1 MSDRE
6 RAAHAAATTDGDG
19 ARLRP
24 PKTAQPPA
32 ASLTQAGRFLVLDRE
47 KRVADGELGRC
58 FQLPERRFEIRAA
71 LRSRAWAATEMMTRK
86 HRGALFLLFFSP
98 VLRSLSSR
106 SRSLSARSL
115 DPPTHSLAIARA
127 RPFPLTHTQH
137 TETFEDK
144 RRRRRASKAQS
155 EFSKRKKDGAFFG
168 FFYSPWPRNQVDVLV
183 PFDTFVS
190 SIPFR
195 TSFSPL
201 SIRFPS
207 APLGPPPIAPTK
219 GLA

>member
-6 RAAHAAATTDGDG
+6 RAARAAATIDGDG

-98 VLRSLSSR
+98 VLSLALEPLSRLALSTDRLTHSPSRARAPSLSRTHNTRKPSKT
-106 SRSLSARSL
+106 SAVAGGR
-115 DPPTHSLAIARA
+115 R
-127 RPFPLTHTQH
+127 
-137 TETFEDK
+137 K
-144 RRRRRASKAQS
+144 RRVSFPKG
-155 EFSKRKKDGAFFG
+155 RK
-168 FFYSPWPRNQVDVLV
+168 
-183 PFDTFVS
+183 TE
-190 SIPFR
+190 PFR
-195 TSFSPL
+195 VFLLPLAKEPSRCSCSF
-201 SIRFPS
+201 
-207 APLGPPPIAPTK
+207 
-219 GLA
+219 